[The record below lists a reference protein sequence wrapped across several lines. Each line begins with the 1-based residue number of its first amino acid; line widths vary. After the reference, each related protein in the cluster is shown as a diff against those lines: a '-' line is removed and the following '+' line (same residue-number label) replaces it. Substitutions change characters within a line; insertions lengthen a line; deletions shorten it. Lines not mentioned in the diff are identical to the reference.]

1 MIKFK
6 CDCCGEETTSLT
18 KGQNDARIP
27 TAWITIEGDIHNEHY
42 DRKTIYCGKNQI
54 HLCSKNCVMKF
65 FFKTKMFNV
74 AEVEQAL
81 SYGYHAKVDEI
92 NGVRS
97 NGYVSRFFE
106 KHNIKISDDDR
117 ADI

>member
-6 CDCCGEETTSLT
+6 CNCCGEETSSHI

-27 TAWITIEGDIHNEHY
+27 SAWITIEGEIYNEHY
-42 DRKTIYCGKNQI
+42 DRKIIHCGKTQI
-54 HLCSKNCVMKF
+54 HLCSKMCVIKF
-65 FFKTKMFNV
+65 FFKTNMFTV
-74 AEVEQAL
+74 QDMYQAL

-92 NGVRS
+92 NGIPS
-97 NGYVSRFFE
+97 TGYADRFFE
-106 KHNIKISDDDR
+106 KHNIKISDNDR